1 MLRIR
6 SSKCSPLFSGPIGGL
21 TAKQKETLAD
31 LLSKI
36 QLTPKQAEERDR
48 LQQKE
53 IDANELPEGAK
64 TLIQDIIDERLYE
77 YRVELDKR
85 ELEKGWAVESESI
98 ERYNR
103 LFFTDYKKLEDGD
116 MYASLEHDIS
126 RGHPDVV
133 DDRELLVLD
142 VKSSWNKKTFP
153 KTETKATK
161 KVRES
166 GYDWQVKHYLYMLRK
181 MTGKDWRKGM
191 VAYVLCSTPEE
202 LVPEWEGDQLHYVD
216 HLPDNM
222 LVTRVPLFLDDY
234 EIEFM
239 EARLESAEKY
249 ANEYIKYLT
258 NKNL

>member
-6 SSKCSPLFSGPIGGL
+6 SSKCSALFSGPIGGL
-21 TAKQKETLAD
+21 TPKQKETLND
-31 LLSKI
+31 YLSKI
-36 QLTPKQAEERDR
+36 QLTVKQAEERDR

-53 IDANELPEGAK
+53 KDANELPEGAK
-64 TLIQDIIDERLYE
+64 TLIQEIIDEKMYE

-85 ELEKGWAVESESI
+85 ELEKGWAVEEASI
-98 ERYNR
+98 DRYNR

-116 MYASLEHDIS
+116 MYASLEYGIS
-126 RGHPDVV
+126 KGHPDVV
-133 DDRELLVLD
+133 DERDMLVLD
-142 VKSSWNKKTFP
+142 VKSSWNKKTFT
-153 KTETKATK
+153 KTIEKATK
-161 KVRES
+161 KVKES

-181 MTGKDWRKGM
+181 MTGKDWRNG
-191 VAYVLCSTPEE
+191 VIAFVLCSTPEE

-222 LVTRVPLFLDDY
+222 LVTKVSFTLTDE

-249 ANEYIKYLT
+249 ANEYIKYLK

>member
-6 SSKCSPLFSGPIGGL
+6 SSKCSALFSGPIGGL
-21 TAKQKETLAD
+21 TPKQKETLND
-31 LLSKI
+31 YLSKI
-36 QLTPKQAEERDR
+36 QLTVKQAEERDR

-53 IDANELPEGAK
+53 KDTNELPEGAK
-64 TLIQDIIDERLYE
+64 TLIQEIIDEKMYE
-77 YRVELDKR
+77 YHVELDKR
-85 ELEKGWAVESESI
+85 ELEKGWAVEEASI
-98 ERYNR
+98 DRYNR

-116 MYASLEHDIS
+116 MYASLEYGIS
-126 RGHPDVV
+126 KGHPDVV
-133 DDRELLVLD
+133 DERDMLVLD
-142 VKSSWNKKTFP
+142 VKSSWNKKTFT
-153 KTETKATK
+153 KTIEKATK
-161 KVRES
+161 KVKES

-181 MTGKDWRKGM
+181 MTGKDWRNG
-191 VAYVLCSTPEE
+191 VIAFVLCSTPEE

-222 LVTRVPLFLDDY
+222 LVTKVSFTLTDE

-249 ANEYIKYLT
+249 ANEYIKYLK

>member
-6 SSKCSPLFSGPIGGL
+6 SSKCSALFSGQIGGL

-53 IDANELPEGAK
+53 RDSNELPEGAK
-64 TLIQDIIDERLYE
+64 TLIQEIIDEKLYE
-77 YRVELDKR
+77 YHVDLDKR
-85 ELEKGWAVESESI
+85 ELEKGWSVEQESI
-98 ERYNR
+98 DRYNR

-116 MYASLEHDIS
+116 KYASLEWGIS
-126 RGHPDVV
+126 KGHPDVA
-133 DDRELLVLD
+133 DDRDLLVLD

-153 KTETKATK
+153 KTIEKATK
-161 KVRES
+161 KVKES

-181 MTGKDWRKGM
+181 MTGLDWRNG
-191 VAYVLCSTPEE
+191 VISFVLCSTPEE

-222 LVTRVPLFLDDY
+222 LVTRVELTLTDE

-239 EARLESAEKY
+239 DARLDSAEKY
-249 ANEYIKYLT
+249 ANSYIKYLK